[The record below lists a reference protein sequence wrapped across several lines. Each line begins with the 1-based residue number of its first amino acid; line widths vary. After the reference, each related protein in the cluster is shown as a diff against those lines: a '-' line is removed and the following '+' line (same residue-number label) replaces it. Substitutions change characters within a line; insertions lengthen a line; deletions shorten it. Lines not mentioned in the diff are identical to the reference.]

1 MKKGIN
7 MILITGGAGYIGSHT
22 ILNLIE
28 KTDYKII
35 IFDNLENGHIETVN
49 TLLEINSERQRR
61 ADDNIIFEK
70 GDLRNI
76 EDIENVFN
84 KFSIDGIIHFAA
96 FALVEESVKNPSKYY
111 RNNIYG
117 TLNLL
122 DAMIKH
128 NVKRIVFSST
138 CATYGNPQY
147 TPIDEKH
154 PQNPINPYGYSKLA
168 VERIMDDYDKAYG
181 LKSIRLRYF
190 NVAGAD
196 EKGRIGEWHEP
207 ETHLIP
213 NILKANNDKVFTI
226 FGNDYETRDGTCIR
240 DYVNV
245 LDLAEAHRLAYEY
258 LLKENK
264 TDVFNIGTGE
274 GYSVK
279 EVFDACERVLKKKI
293 PVEIKGRRAG
303 DPAVLYAN
311 IVKVENI
318 LNWKPERSLEDS
330 IKSSYL
336 YFSKNKK

>member
-1 MKKGIN
+1 

-22 ILNLIE
+22 VLNLIE
-28 KTDYKII
+28 NTDYKII
-35 IFDNLENGHIETVN
+35 IFDNLENGHIETIN
-49 TLLEINSERQRR
+49 TLCEINT
-61 ADDNIIFEK
+61 DKIIFEK

-84 KFSIDGIIHFAA
+84 KYSIDGVIHFAA

-122 DAMIKH
+122 DTMIKH

-138 CATYGNPQY
+138 CATYGDIVGQ

-213 NILKANNDKVFTI
+213 NILKANDNKVFTI

-245 LDLAEAHRLAYEY
+245 LDLAEAHRLSYEY
-258 LLKENK
+258 LIKENK
-264 TDVFNIGTGE
+264 TDVFNVGTGE

-279 EVFDACERVLKKKI
+279 EVFEACERVLNKKI

-303 DPAVLYAN
+303 DPAVLYAD
-311 IVKVENI
+311 IGKVKSI
-318 LNWKPERSLEDS
+318 LDWKSEKSLEDN
-330 IKSSYL
+330 IKKIFLKLRKS
-336 YFSKNKK
+336 

>member
-1 MKKGIN
+1 

-22 ILNLIE
+22 VLNLIE

-35 IFDNLENGHIETVN
+35 IFDNLENGHIETIN
-49 TLLEINSERQRR
+49 TLCEINP
-61 ADDNIIFEK
+61 DKIIFEK

-84 KFSIDGIIHFAA
+84 KYSIDGVIHFAA
-96 FALVEESVKNPSKYY
+96 FALVEESVQNPSKYY

-122 DAMIKH
+122 DTMIKH

-138 CATYGNPQY
+138 CATYGEPTY

-213 NILKANNDKVFTI
+213 NILKSNDNKVFTI
-226 FGNDYETRDGTCIR
+226 FGDDYDTRDGTCIR

-245 LDLAEAHRLAYEY
+245 LDLAEAHRLSYEY
-258 LLKENK
+258 LIKENK

-279 EVFDACERVLKKKI
+279 EVFETCEMVLNKKI

-303 DPAVLYAN
+303 DPAVLYAD
-311 IVKVENI
+311 IGKVKNV
-318 LNWKPERSLEDS
+318 LDWKSERSLEDS
-330 IKSSYL
+330 IKSAYL
-336 YFSKNKK
+336 WYINSINKK

>member
-1 MKKGIN
+1 

-22 ILNLIE
+22 VLNLIE

-35 IFDNLENGHIETVN
+35 IFDNLENGHIETIN
-49 TLLEINSERQRR
+49 TLLKINP
-61 ADDNIIFEK
+61 DNIIFEK

-76 EDIENVFN
+76 KDIENVFN
-84 KFSIDGIIHFAA
+84 KYSIDGVIHFAA

-122 DAMIKH
+122 DTMIKH

-138 CATYGNPQY
+138 CATYGEPTY

-168 VERIMDDYDKAYG
+168 VERIMDDYDKAYK

-226 FGNDYETRDGTCIR
+226 FGDDYDTRDGTCIR

-245 LDLAEAHRLAYEY
+245 LDLAEAHRLSYEY
-258 LLKENK
+258 LIKENK

-279 EVFDACERVLKKKI
+279 EVFEACERVLNKKI
-293 PVEIKGRRAG
+293 PVEIRGRRDG
-303 DPAVLYAN
+303 DPAILYAD
-311 IVKVENI
+311 IGKVENI
-318 LNWKPERSLEDS
+318 LNWKPEKSLEES
-330 IKSSYL
+330 INSAYL
-336 YFSKNKK
+336 WYINSINKK

>member
-1 MKKGIN
+1 

-22 ILNLIE
+22 VLNLIE

-49 TLLEINSERQRR
+49 TLLKINP
-61 ADDNIIFEK
+61 DNIIFEK

-76 EDIENVFN
+76 KDIENVFN
-84 KFSIDGIIHFAA
+84 KYSIDGVIHFAA
-96 FALVEESVKNPSKYY
+96 FALVEESVQNPSKYY

-122 DAMIKH
+122 DTMIKH

-138 CATYGNPQY
+138 CATYGEPTY

-168 VERIMDDYDKAYG
+168 VERIMDDYDKAYK

-213 NILKANNDKVFTI
+213 NILKANDNKVFTI
-226 FGNDYETRDGTCIR
+226 FGNDYDTRDGTCIR

-245 LDLAEAHRLAYEY
+245 LDLAEAHRLSYEY
-258 LLKENK
+258 LIKENK

-279 EVFDACERVLKKKI
+279 EVFETCERVLNKKI

-303 DPAVLYAN
+303 DPAILYAD
-311 IVKVENI
+311 IGKVKNVLDWKSEN
-318 LNWKPERSLEDS
+318 SLEES
-330 IKSSYL
+330 IKSAYL
-336 YFSKNKK
+336 WYINSINKK

>member
-1 MKKGIN
+1 

-22 ILNLIE
+22 VLNLIE

-49 TLLEINSERQRR
+49 ALLEINSDR
-61 ADDNIIFEK
+61 IIFEK

-84 KFSIDGIIHFAA
+84 KYSIDGVIHFAA
-96 FALVEESVKNPSKYY
+96 FALVEESVQNPSKYY

-122 DAMIKH
+122 DTMIKH

-138 CATYGNPQY
+138 CATYGDIVEQ

-168 VERIMDDYDKAYG
+168 VERIMDDYDKSYG

-226 FGNDYETRDGTCIR
+226 FGDDYDTKDGTCIR

-245 LDLAEAHRLAYEY
+245 LDLAEAHRLSYEY
-258 LLKENK
+258 LIKENK

-279 EVFDACERVLKKKI
+279 EVFEACERVLNKKI

-303 DPAVLYAN
+303 DPAVLYAD
-311 IVKVENI
+311 VGKVENI
-318 LNWKPERSLEDS
+318 LNWKSEKSLEES
-330 IKSSYL
+330 IKSAYL
-336 YFSKNKK
+336 WYINSINKK

>member
-1 MKKGIN
+1 

-22 ILNLIE
+22 VLNLIE

-35 IFDNLENGHIETVN
+35 IFDNLENGHIETIN
-49 TLLEINSERQRR
+49 TLLKINP
-61 ADDNIIFEK
+61 DNIIFEK

-76 EDIENVFN
+76 KDIENVFN
-84 KFSIDGIIHFAA
+84 KYSIDGVIHFAA

-122 DAMIKH
+122 DTMIKH

-138 CATYGNPQY
+138 CATYGEPTY

-168 VERIMDDYDKAYG
+168 VERIMDDYDKAYK

-213 NILKANNDKVFTI
+213 NILKANYNKVFTI
-226 FGNDYETRDGTCIR
+226 FGNDYDTRDGTCIR

-245 LDLAEAHRLAYEY
+245 LDLAEAHRLSYEY
-258 LLKENK
+258 LIKENK

-274 GYSVK
+274 GYNVK
-279 EVFDACERVLKKKI
+279 EVFDTCERVLKKKI
-293 PVEIKGRRAG
+293 PVEVKGRRAG
-303 DPAVLYAN
+303 DPAVLYAD
-311 IVKVENI
+311 IGKVKNV
-318 LNWKPERSLEDS
+318 LGWKPEKSLEDS
-330 IKSSYL
+330 IKSAYL
-336 YFSKNKK
+336 WYINSINKK